1 MGTVETSKEQYEH
14 TASTVSTR
22 GAAQTRLPGGKI
34 PRELRAYRTWALAQ
48 RFETGVRDDGFMEL
62 VRQIEGG
69 VIHRCPPVRLLD
81 DGEVAFREVVRGLD
95 AATEE
100 ILVETYILRDD
111 RIGETVQTALAAAA
125 RRGVRVYVLAD
136 AVGSLGTD
144 DSFWTELEAQ
154 GVTLRLFHRF
164 RHVPLQV
171 LRRDHRKI
179 IVIDRK
185 VAFTGGM
192 NIGEE
197 YGSSITKHKDAWRDT
212 FMRVEGSVAR
222 ELASVFAEGWDRA
235 NGPTLPG
242 LEYVSWSDDG
252 LAPST
257 DASHAPR
264 ESRLLALVDRSIG
277 RRRDRRRGRR
287 VRRAEA
293 VDNPSETDSA
303 GGVLVLDSR
312 PGRGQR
318 ETLAVMSA
326 MVGGARQRL
335 WVTTPYFAP
344 PTRALTLLAGAASR
358 GVDVRLLLPSER
370 TDMAL
375 VRHAAHGAYT
385 RMLRSGV
392 RVFEYERAVLHAKT
406 AVVDGYAS
414 IVGSSNLDF
423 RSFWLNAECNLL
435 IFDGA
440 CGRSLEETF
449 EKDCSGSREITLAE
463 WRKRGLMHRVLD
475 RAARAL
481 RFAL

>member
-1 MGTVETSKEQYEH
+1 METDKEQYEH
-14 TASTVSTR
+14 TASTVSTG
-22 GAAQTRLPGGKI
+22 GASRTRLSGGKI

-48 RFETGVRDDGFMEL
+48 RFADGVRDPAFLDL
-62 VRQIEGG
+62 VRRIEGG
-69 VIHRCPPVRLLD
+69 VIHRCPPVRLLA
-81 DGEVAFREVVRGLD
+81 DGEEAFREVVQGLD
-95 AATEE
+95 EATEE

-111 RIGETVQTALAAAA
+111 RIGATVQAALAAAA
-125 RRGVRVYVLAD
+125 RRGVHVYVLAD
-136 AVGSLGTD
+136 AVGSLGTK

-179 IVIDRK
+179 IVVDRK

-197 YGSSITKHKDAWRDT
+197 YGSSITKHNDAWRDT

-222 ELASVFAEGWDRA
+222 ELAAVFAEGWDRA
-235 NGPTLPG
+235 KGPALPG
-242 LEYVSWSDDG
+242 LEYVSWSD
-252 LAPST
+252 
-257 DASHAPR
+257 
-264 ESRLLALVDRSIG
+264 EALIPPPDSLNIPGEERVRSMVGRSMG

-287 VRRAEA
+287 VRRADT
-293 VDNPSETDSA
+293 VDNPSDIDSA
-303 GGVLVLDSR
+303 GNVLVLDSR

-326 MVGGARQRL
+326 LVGGARERL

-344 PTRALTLLAGAASR
+344 PTRALTLLAGAAMR

-370 TDMAL
+370 TDVPL

-385 RMLRSGV
+385 RMLKSGV
-392 RVFEYERAVLHAKT
+392 RIFEYQRATLHSKT
-406 AVVDGYAS
+406 VVVDGYAS

-449 EKDCSGSREITLAE
+449 EKDCEGSREITRAE
-463 WRKRGLMHRVLD
+463 WRKRGTVHRMLD
-475 RAARAL
+475 RAARGL